1 MTDIELVEKYKTWDT
16 NIFWKI
22 FEKYSDGLYKFI
34 YLKVSSQDFAEDIL
48 SETFLKCLSNLE
60 KFEPNYESSL
70 KSWIYTIAYNLVK
83 DFYRKHKEK
92 VSIDEIFNI
101 WIEENFWAKIDDKNK
116 LKQVKEFLLS
126 IKQEQREILIMRI
139 WNDLSYKEIAEI
151 TWKSVDNCKKIVSR
165 VLKNIN
171 SSLAILLILTMI

>member
-1 MTDIELVEKYKTWDT
+1 MIDIELVEKYKLGDT
-16 NIFWKI
+16 EIFWKI
-22 FEKYSDGLYKFI
+22 FEKYSDSLYKFI
-34 YLKVSSQDFAEDIL
+34 YLKVSSAPFAEDIL

-60 KFEPNYESSL
+60 KFEPKYEWSL

-92 VSIDEIFNI
+92 VSIDEIFEI
-101 WIEENFWAKIDDKNK
+101 WIDENFWAKIDDKNK
-116 LKQVKEFLLS
+116 LEEVKEFLLS

-165 VLKNIN
+165 VLKNVN
-171 SSLAILLILTMI
+171 ANLWVLLILIMI

>member
-1 MTDIELVEKYKTWDT
+1 MTDIELVKKYKSGDT
-16 NIFWKI
+16 NIVWKI
-22 FEKYSDGLYKFI
+22 FEKYSDNLYKFI
-34 YLKVSSQDFAEDIL
+34 YLKVSSAEFAEDIL
-48 SETFLKCLSNLE
+48 SETFLKCLNNLE
-60 KFEPNYESSL
+60 KFKPKNESSL

-92 VSIDEIFNI
+92 ISIDEIFEI

-116 LKQVKEFLLS
+116 LKQVKEFLLD
-126 IKQEQREILIMRI
+126 IKAEQREILIMRI

-165 VLKNIN
+165 VLQNIN
-171 SSLAILLILTMI
+171 ANLAVLLILIMI